1 MSSQDRISH
10 SRSTPNPYPPTP
22 IVHKHTKSKKKRSDF
37 KKDGFVSCNKC
48 RPHSCDKIFILPL
61 DPIIMASGYLVY
73 LLSTIFLP
81 FILYALLL
89 HKFVMKKELW
99 RMAKAVQNQVTL
111 MFYYSK
117 KLIVFLLF
125 VFFGSYIYIWCQI
138 QLLLL
143 TEKMLKNCSVPFCFT
158 FSSVC
163 WVEYLFSP
171 SSAPSGLFW
180 GCLHVCENFRVVAVQ
195 LQKNLMHQT
204 VKNEWLFAVK
214 DILSI

>member
-1 MSSQDRISH
+1 MIGLANKKTVTVQPAGKDQSVLLA
-10 SRSTPNPYPPTP
+10 T
-22 IVHKHTKSKKKRSDF
+22 TKTKKQ
-37 KKDGFVSCNKC
+37 NK
-48 RPHSCDKIFILPL
+48 P
-61 DPIIMASGYLVY
+61 A
-73 LLSTIFLP
+73 
-81 FILYALLL
+81 ALL
-89 HKFVMKKELW
+89 HKSVMKKEFR

-111 MFYYSK
+111 MLYYSK

-143 TEKMLKNCSVPFCFT
+143 TERMLKNCSMPFCFT
-158 FSSVC
+158 FCSVC
-163 WVEYLFSP
+163 WVDYLFSP

-204 VKNEWLFAVK
+204 VRNEWLFAVK